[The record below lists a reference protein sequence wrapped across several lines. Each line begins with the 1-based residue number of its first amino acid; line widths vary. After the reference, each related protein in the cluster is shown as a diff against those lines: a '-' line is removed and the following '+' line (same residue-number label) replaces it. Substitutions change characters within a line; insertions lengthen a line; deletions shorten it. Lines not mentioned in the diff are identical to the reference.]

1 MFDAGSKNLEIMFK
15 IATISFGCLFFS
27 DSLSAQT
34 VDYAI
39 HVTAY
44 AGTEGRHVYI
54 TRDPVG
60 AQETWYIVRDCSM
73 NPNLSVY
80 ISLVPIAREQYVF
93 ITDVSA
99 TADKVVCI
107 TNTEQLE
114 ENTLRALGLMD

>member
-1 MFDAGSKNLEIMFK
+1 MFK
-15 IATISFGCLFFS
+15 IAAISFGWLFFA

-44 AGTEGRHVYI
+44 AGTEGRHIYI
-54 TRDPVG
+54 TRDPAG
-60 AQETWYIVRDCSM
+60 AQETWYMVRDCSM

-80 ISLVPIAREQYVF
+80 VSLMPIAREQYVF

-107 TNTEQLE
+107 TNSEQLE
-114 ENTLRALGLMD
+114 ENTLRALKLMDQE

>member
-1 MFDAGSKNLEIMFK
+1 MFDVRFRNLEIMFK
-15 IATISFGCLFFS
+15 IATISFGCLFFA

-44 AGTEGRHVYI
+44 AGTEGRHIYI
-54 TRDPVG
+54 TRDPAG
-60 AQETWYIVRDCSM
+60 AQEIWYIVRDCSM
-73 NPNLSVY
+73 NPNLSVHV
-80 ISLVPIAREQYVF
+80 SLMPIAREQYVF

-107 TNTEQLE
+107 TNSEQLE
-114 ENTLRALGLMD
+114 ENTLRALKLMD

>member
-1 MFDAGSKNLEIMFK
+1 MFK
-15 IATISFGCLFFS
+15 IATIFFGCLFFPN
-27 DSLSAQT
+27 SLSAQT

-44 AGTEGRHVYI
+44 AGTEGRHIYI

-60 AQETWYIVRDCSM
+60 AQEAWYIVRDCSV
-73 NPNLSVY
+73 NPNRSVY
-80 ISLVPIAREQYVF
+80 ISLMPIAREQYVF

-114 ENTLRALGLMD
+114 ENTLRALKLLD